1 MRITSSVGLVLAATA
16 VASAAP
22 RKKLEHEERAAV
34 EEEAIDDDDEEAS
47 EPRRRI
53 AVDDDAQIDEP
64 VEIRETVKA
73 KKFER
78 QFYVRAGISH
88 VDARTK
94 SSGMKLEPVG
104 IAALMPTAPP
114 QGGIVTDPANVI
126 TAIIGFSPATFR
138 GYVSFE
144 TLIGLPKSSK
154 LRATGDLATKSL
166 APTALDLI
174 PTGVPPLGEEIGEAN
189 AAPLMITA
197 VARTPELGGRVRL
210 YAGAGPV
217 VLLVRA
223 KVTNAVLTEVATPK
237 IETSP
242 AYGVVAQAGVDL
254 RLTKRMFARLDLKE
268 MWLTP
273 SETRISNIHV
283 KTTIP
288 LLDTV
293 EVGSA
298 TSQVQ
303 ANPIVVQLG
312 VGANF

>member
-1 MRITSSVGLVLAATA
+1 MLGVGLVLAATA
-16 VASAAP
+16 VAAAAP
-22 RKKLEHEERAAV
+22 RKKLKHEQRAAV
-34 EEEAIDDDDEEAS
+34 EEEEIDDEEAS
-47 EPRRRI
+47 EPGPRT
-53 AVDDDAQIDEP
+53 AADDEVEADEP
-64 VEIRETVKA
+64 VEIRETVKV
-73 KKFER
+73 KKVKREVYF
-78 QFYVRAGISH
+78 RAGIAH
-88 VDARTK
+88 VNARTR

-104 IAALMPTAPP
+104 IASLMPMEPP
-114 QGGIVTDPANVI
+114 QGGIVTDPANVV

-138 GYVSFE
+138 GYLSFE
-144 TLIGLPKSSK
+144 TLIGIPKASK

-189 AAPLMITA
+189 AAPLMFTV
-197 VARTPELGGRVRL
+197 VARTPELGRVRL

-237 IETSP
+237 IEITP

-254 RLTKRMFARLDLKE
+254 RLTRSIYARLDLKE
-268 MWLTP
+268 IWLTP

-303 ANPIVVQLG
+303 ANPLIVQLG

>member
-1 MRITSSVGLVLAATA
+1 MRITSGVALILAATA
-16 VASAAP
+16 VAAAAP
-22 RKKLEHEERAAV
+22 RKKLAHEPRAAV
-34 EEEAIDDDDEEAS
+34 EDDELEDEEAS
-47 EPRRRI
+47 EPGPRT
-53 AVDDDAQIDEP
+53 AADDDAEPDEP
-64 VEIRETVKA
+64 VEIREAVKV
-73 KKFER
+73 KQPKRE
-78 QFYVRAGISH
+78 FYFRAGISH
-88 VDARTK
+88 VNARTK

-104 IAALMPTAPP
+104 IAALMPMEPP
-114 QGGIVTDPANVI
+114 QGGIVTDPANVF
-126 TAIIGFSPATFR
+126 TAILGFSPATFR

-144 TLIGLPKSSK
+144 TLIGIPKASK
-154 LRATGDLATKSL
+154 LRATGDLASKSL

-189 AAPLMITA
+189 AAPLMVTA
-197 VARTPELGGRVRL
+197 VVRTPELGRVRL

-242 AYGVVAQAGVDL
+242 AYGVVAQAGLDL
-254 RLTKRMFARLDLKE
+254 RLTRSIYARLDLKE

>member
-1 MRITSSVGLVLAATA
+1 MRIALGLGLILVATTI
-16 VASAAP
+16 ASAAP
-22 RKKLEHEERAAV
+22 RKRLKHENRAAV
-34 EEEAIDDDDEEAS
+34 EEAFDEEAPEHRRTAAEDDDEVEA
-47 EPRRRI
+47 
-53 AVDDDAQIDEP
+53 DEP
-64 VEIRETVKA
+64 IIVVRKTATRKTKRE
-73 KKFER
+73 
-78 QFYVRAGISH
+78 FYFRAGIAH
-88 VDARTK
+88 VNARTK

-104 IAALMPTAPP
+104 IAALMPMEPP
-114 QGGIVTDPANVI
+114 QGEIVTDPANVI

-144 TLIGLPKSSK
+144 TLIGIPKSSK

-166 APTALDLI
+166 SPTALDLI

-217 VLLVRA
+217 LLLVRA
-223 KVTNAVLTEVATPK
+223 KVTNAVLTEVATPR

-254 RLTKRMFARLDLKE
+254 RLTRSIYARLDLKE